1 MCFPNECG
9 KHATDLFLDSR
20 VPVWST
26 ILPSAIGEV
35 GMVLPGDD
43 VEDASVE
50 GDVLPSTVLGA
61 VDDFDID
68 VPDVPCVIVVSVA
81 VIVVDVPNVVALAGA
96 NVDVELFI
104 EAAVVVLSTISKSV
118 VLSKREI
125 SSTEFEPFM

>member
-1 MCFPNECG
+1 MNAENMQLICSLTLESQYG
-9 KHATDLFLDSR
+9 
-20 VPVWST
+20 
-26 ILPSAIGEV
+26 LPYYLQQFDEV

-50 GDVLPSTVLGA
+50 GVVSPSTVLGA
-61 VDDFDID
+61 VDSFDID

-104 EAAVVVLSTISKSV
+104 SAAVVLFTISMSV
-118 VLSKREI
+118 
-125 SSTEFEPFM
+125 F